1 MLMLNFSCGNASC
14 GHVYIELSYSDISC
28 TLFAYSSDPDLD
40 DGGGGSNI
48 GLKIL
53 ESTDL

>member
-14 GHVYIELSYSDISC
+14 GHAYVELSYSDISC
-28 TLFAYSSDPDLD
+28 TLLAYNSDPDLD

-48 GLKIL
+48 GLKVL